1 MFMGKTEEILA
12 EVKVEGDA
20 GIRKRNCQLKE
31 YPSFKLSTRRI
42 RFNKSTVT
50 NK

>member
-12 EVKVEGDA
+12 EVKVEGDS
-20 GIRKRNCQLKE
+20 GISKRNCQLKE